1 MKKFLI
7 FAAILF
13 AAYTWQ
19 KRVTASSTVSSKY
32 TSHDEVIMYSLTTC
46 GHCKLMAGEL
56 QNANIVFTEKFIDTD
71 SDAKTEL
78 YSKLAKAGVAPRKQ
92 GSGLLLS
99 HLMFMLF
106 LILLRNMIIKDLS
119 PYVS

>member
-19 KRVTASSTVSSKY
+19 KRVTAPSTVSSKY
-32 TSHDEVIMYSLTTC
+32 TSHNEVIMYSLTTC

-56 QNANIVFTEKFIDTD
+56 QNANIAFTEKFIDAD

-78 YSKLAKAGVAPRKQ
+78 YSKLAKANVAPRTIGMPTLDVHGTMMPDNPGIAAVRKR
-92 GSGLLLS
+92 L
-99 HLMFMLF
+99 
-106 LILLRNMIIKDLS
+106 
-119 PYVS
+119 

>member
-78 YSKLAKAGVAPRKQ
+78 YSKLAKAGVAPRTI
-92 GSGLLLS
+92 GMPALDVHGNMMPDNPGLAAVRKRL
-99 HLMFMLF
+99 
-106 LILLRNMIIKDLS
+106 
-119 PYVS
+119 

>member
-19 KRVTASSTVSSKY
+19 KRATAPSTVSSKY
-32 TSHDEVIMYSLTTC
+32 TSHNEVIMYSLTTC

-56 QNANIVFTEKFIDTD
+56 QNANIAFTEKFIDN
-71 SDAKTEL
+71 DANAMAEL
-78 YSKLAKAGVAPRKQ
+78 KQKLADAGLAPRSY
-92 GSGLLLS
+92 GTPIMDVHGTIMPDNPGLAAVRKRL
-99 HLMFMLF
+99 
-106 LILLRNMIIKDLS
+106 
-119 PYVS
+119 

>member
-1 MKKFLI
+1 VKKFLI

-19 KRVTASSTVSSKY
+19 KRVTAPSTVSSKY

-56 QNANIVFTEKFIDTD
+56 QNANIAFTEKFIDTD
-71 SDAKTEL
+71 SDAKSSGPVYL
-78 YSKLAKAGVAPRKQ
+78 NSNPRYLSGSAG
-92 GSGLLLS
+92 GL
-99 HLMFMLF
+99 
-106 LILLRNMIIKDLS
+106 
-119 PYVS
+119 

>member
-7 FAAILF
+7 FAIIVF

-19 KRVTASSTVSSKY
+19 KRVIAPSTVSSKF
-32 TSHDEVIMYSLTTC
+32 TSHNEVIMYSLTTC

-56 QNANIVFTEKFIDTD
+56 QNANIAFAEKFIDN
-71 SDAKTEL
+71 DANAMAEL
-78 YSKLAKAGVAPRKQ
+78 KQKLANGHR

-99 HLMFMLF
+99 YFSK
-106 LILLRNMIIKDLS
+106 ILGIT
-119 PYVS
+119 